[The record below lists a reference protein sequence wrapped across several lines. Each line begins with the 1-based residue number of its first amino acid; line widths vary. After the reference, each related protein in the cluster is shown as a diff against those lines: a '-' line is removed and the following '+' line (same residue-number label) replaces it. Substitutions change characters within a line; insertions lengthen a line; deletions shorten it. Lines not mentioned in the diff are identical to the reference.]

1 MYLLQKLGNEK
12 MKSNLELLRN
22 KDIIAVLDGDTIIEK
37 IDEIRIAMPYLSGP
51 DLCALSQKFG
61 CYQEYYWGNKSK
73 PNLSRWQYMDK
84 ILEYVIKENR
94 VSQFLSYM
102 MDKERFSDSL
112 GRLNNVNDIEKKYQ
126 YIVQKV
132 LNQINSI
139 LYFGGHELVI
149 ISNQYIIKGVNEK
162 ITIDIPSISVVDRN
176 YIKEL
181 SNRAMKDIDDGNLD
195 SAITKS
201 RTILEE
207 TFCYTIEL
215 KGNEPSDSGDIGKL
229 YKQVKDLYNMHTD
242 RDMDK
247 RINKL
252 LSGLENIVQSIAEM
266 RNNGSD
272 SHGLGNKRVNIS
284 DYHARLAVN
293 SSTTMAEFILS
304 VSQNSK

>member
-1 MYLLQKLGNEK
+1 MNTNYNLLK
-12 MKSNLELLRN
+12 N
-22 KDIIAVLDGDTIIEK
+22 KEIIAILDGDFQIEEV
-37 IDEIRIAMPYLSGP
+37 DGIRIAMPYLSGP
-51 DLCALSQKFG
+51 TLCELSQKFG
-61 CYQEYYWGNKSK
+61 CHQEYYWGNSSK
-73 PNLSRWQYMDK
+73 PNLSRWQYMDNL
-84 ILEYVIKENR
+84 LEYVIKENKAG
-94 VSQFLSYM
+94 QLLSYM
-102 MDKERFSDSL
+102 TDKERFSDSL
-112 GRLNNVNDIEKKYQ
+112 RKLNNANDIEKMYKY
-126 YIVQKV
+126 IIKKV
-132 LNQINSI
+132 IDQINSI

-149 ISNQYIIKGVNEK
+149 INNQYIIKNIDEK
-162 ITIDIPSISVVDRN
+162 INIDVPNINIVDRD
-176 YIKEL
+176 YIKDL
-181 SNRAMKDIDDGNLD
+181 SERAMKDIDEGNLD

-207 TFCYTIEL
+207 AFCYAIEI
-215 KGNEPSDSGDIGKL
+215 KGEEPSDSGDIGKL
-229 YKQVKDLYNMHTD
+229 YKQVKDLYSMHANK
-242 RDMDK
+242 DMDK